1 MTVHDNLQVR
11 PFGFERTFTLPP
23 REPVRQY
30 RRKTDAADLAHEVDA
45 LHSQIARLEK
55 SHQEELARTRSEA
68 FEAGCNHVRTER
80 EAAILSALDA
90 LQASLDEVAEQSSE
104 IRAQA
109 EADAIELALAA
120 AEALAG
126 HAIAREPGGAIDD
139 AIGRALSQ
147 VARGQE
153 IEVRVH
159 PDLVEDIETRIAH
172 RQSQD
177 RRRLGLLVYADDTLA
192 PGDAM
197 LNWDRGGVVVDAE
210 TRRQAVLDELA
221 PLLAQAADEPGA

>member
-1 MTVHDNLQVR
+1 MNMHDNLHVR
-11 PFGFERTFTLPP
+11 PFGFDRTFTLPQ

-45 LHSQIARLEK
+45 LHAKIARLEQ

-68 FEAGCNHVRTER
+68 FEAGCNHVRHER

-90 LQASLDEVAEQSSE
+90 LQASLDEVAEQSAE
-104 IRAQA
+104 IRVQA
-109 EADAIELALAA
+109 EADAIHVALAA

-126 HAIAREPGGAIDD
+126 HAIAQEPGGAVDD

-159 PDLVEDIETRIAH
+159 PDLVEDIETRIAQ

-177 RRRLGLLVYADDTLA
+177 RRRLGLLVHADDTLT
-192 PGDAM
+192 PGDAV
-197 LNWDRGGVVVDAE
+197 LNWDRGGVLVDAQA
-210 TRRQAVLDELA
+210 RRQAVLDELA
-221 PLLAQAADEPGA
+221 PLLAQAVESPIA

>member
-1 MTVHDNLQVR
+1 MDMHDNLHVR
-11 PFGFERTFTLPP
+11 PFGFDRTFTLPP

-30 RRKTDAADLAHEVDA
+30 RRKTDAAELGFEVDA
-45 LHSQIARLEK
+45 LRSQIARLEQA
-55 SHQEELARTRSEA
+55 HQEELARTRSEA
-68 FEAGCNHVRTER
+68 FEAGCNHVREER

-90 LQASLDEVAEQSSE
+90 VQASLDEVAEQASE

-109 EADAIELALAA
+109 EADAIELAFAA

-126 HAIAREPGGAIDD
+126 HAIEHQPGGAVDE

-177 RRRLGLLVYADDTLA
+177 RRRLGLLVNADDTLA
-192 PGDAM
+192 PGDAV
-197 LNWDRGGVVVDAE
+197 LSWDRGGVVVDAE
-210 TRRQAVLDELA
+210 MRRQTLLEELA
-221 PLLAQAADEPGA
+221 PLLSQAAD